1 MKHIL
6 ILMTDQL
13 RPDAL
18 GAYGNPYVQTPALDA
33 IAAESVIFD
42 RAVTPSPVCV
52 PARLS
57 LLSGQYAN
65 RHGNSNN
72 KYQDK

>member
-6 ILMTDQL
+6 ILMTDQF

-52 PARLS
+52 PARL
-57 LLSGQYAN
+57 
-65 RHGNSNN
+65 
-72 KYQDK
+72 